1 LAELHTARAQLL
13 ASLGDVDAAR
23 VVVYRQCH
31 PGVIV
36 QIHEQRHEVISELG
50 PGQFVLREGA
60 VVYLPR

>member
-1 LAELHTARAQLL
+1 
-13 ASLGDVDAAR
+13 